1 MAIDTHKR
9 SLTKA
14 VIYKTGSIVL
24 LAGASW
30 IITRDLMQMSLIT
43 VTYEIIAA
51 IGYYVHERLWEKI
64 RWGRK
69 DTA

>member
-1 MAIDTHKR
+1 MSVDTHKR
-9 SLTKA
+9 SLMKA

-24 LAGASW
+24 LAGSSW

-43 VTYEIIAA
+43 VTYELIAA